1 MGRCGTGLK
10 SLSIKKIQI
19 NTKRPEKDKNLK
31 KVVVPDLPIWEGV
44 GQVPDLPVWEGE
56 GLVSKALAKK
66 IQINTK
72 RPEMDEN

>member
-1 MGRCGTGLK
+1 MLILLTPVQHLPILEGLG
-10 SLSIKKIQI
+10 
-19 NTKRPEKDKNLK
+19 P
-31 KVVVPDLPIWEGV
+31 VPDLPIWEGV
-44 GQVPDLPVWEGE
+44 GPVPDLPVWEGV